1 MPPHIWEEP
10 VMPFDAAK
18 LAADVEAFCQEVR
31 PAEELAYAERTFNDQ
46 VVPLAKKH
54 NLLGM
59 NVKPEYG
66 GRGADVVNYLNALAR
81 IGREGTTVRTFF
93 SGHLSIGAYPIQTWG
108 SDALKKK
115 YLPAAVRG
123 EKVLAFG
130 LTEPDAGSNPRQMTT
145 TFDKK
150 GDHYVLNGVKYLISN
165 GGIAHAVIAFG
176 YPAGLA
182 EGDPKRRISAF
193 VVDTDAKGFEV
204 ESFAPNAKMGLPT
217 SNTAMF
223 EMHDVVVPAEN
234 LLGDPGDGFRVA
246 MGTLVSGRL
255 SVAAGCLG
263 VIEDCLIEAVEY
275 AKSRVQHGK
284 EIARH
289 QLVQD
294 HIAHIEM
301 DRVAAEAMVLRAA
314 EAKDASA
321 ANPADKELARR
332 ADLLAAQAKFFA
344 SNAAWDAAD
353 RAVQV
358 FGGRGWSTLYRPGRH
373 LTDVRVC
380 RIYEGTDEI
389 LKLKIAAAVL
399 GKEWEAF
406 Q

>member
-1 MPPHIWEEP
+1 MS
-10 VMPFDAAK
+10 FDPAK
-18 LAADVEAFCQEVR
+18 FAADVEAFCQEVR
-31 PAEELAYAERTFNDQ
+31 PQEELAYAQREFNEH

-66 GRGADVVNYLNALAR
+66 GRGADAVSYLKALAR

-108 SDALKKK
+108 AEPVKKK

-123 EKVLAFG
+123 DKILAFG
-130 LTEPDAGSNPRQMTT
+130 LTEPEAGSNPRQMTT
-145 TFDKK
+145 TYEQR
-150 GDHYVLNGVKYLISN
+150 GDHFVLNGTKYLISN
-165 GGIAHAVIAFG
+165 GGIAQAIVVFG
-176 YPAGLA
+176 YPAGLS
-182 EGDPKRRISAF
+182 ESDPNRRISAF
-193 VVDTDAKGFEV
+193 VVDTDAKGFEA
-204 ESFAPNAKMGLPT
+204 ESFSPNAKMGMPT

-223 EMHDVVVPAEN
+223 EMHDVRVPAEN
-234 LLGDPGDGFRVA
+234 ILGAPGDGFRIA
-246 MGTLVSGRL
+246 LGTLVSGRL

-263 VIEDCLIEAVEY
+263 VIEDCLAEAVEY
-275 AKSRVQHGK
+275 AKVRNQHGK

-289 QLVQD
+289 QLIQD

-301 DRVAAEAMVLRAA
+301 DRVASESLLLRAA
-314 EAKDASA
+314 EAKERSA
-321 ANPADKELARR
+321 TNPADKELLKQ

-358 FGGRGWSTLYRPGRH
+358 WGGKGWSTLYRPARH

-406 Q
+406 R

>member
-1 MPPHIWEEP
+1 MS
-10 VMPFDAAK
+10 FDPAR

-31 PAEELAYAERTFNDQ
+31 PEEELAYAEREFNEH

-59 NVKPEYG
+59 NVHPEYG
-66 GRGADVVNYLNALAR
+66 GRGADAVSYLKALAR

-108 SDALKKK
+108 ADAVKKK

-123 EKVLAFG
+123 EKILAFG
-130 LTEPDAGSNPRQMTT
+130 LTEPEAGSNPRQMTT
-145 TFDKK
+145 TFEKK
-150 GDHYVLNGVKYLISN
+150 GDHFVLNGTKYLISN
-165 GGIAHAVIAFG
+165 GGIAQAIVVFG

-182 EGDPKRRISAF
+182 EGDPNRRISAF
-193 VVDTDAKGFEV
+193 VVDTDAKGFEA
-204 ESFAPNAKMGLPT
+204 ESFSPNAKMGMPT

-223 EMHDVVVPAEN
+223 EMHDVRVPAEN
-234 LLGDPGDGFRVA
+234 LIGQPGDGFRIA
-246 MGTLVSGRL
+246 LGTLVSGRL

-263 VIEDCLIEAVEY
+263 VIEDCLAEAVEY
-275 AKSRVQHGK
+275 AKVRNQHGK

-301 DRVAAEAMVLRAA
+301 DRVAAEALLLRAA
-314 EAKDASA
+314 ETKERSA
-321 ANPADKELARR
+321 QNPADKELMRQ

-358 FGGRGWSTLYRPGRH
+358 WGGKGWSTLYRPARH

-389 LKLKIAAAVL
+389 LKLKIAAAVM

-406 Q
+406 R